1 MFYVLQCLMK
11 YANSLLFKTYDI
23 NIQFNT
29 ISSFPSA
36 NIFKSN
42 VGNMN
47 KTEHKSSILYISNFT
62 LNTL

>member
-42 VGNMN
+42 FGYMN
-47 KTEHKSSILYISNFT
+47 
-62 LNTL
+62 